1 MTLGDLMP
9 LRLPDDTPGLVG
21 LQDLAAET
29 IAKATAL
36 ALSAPRALIH
46 DLQMM
51 TALVNT
57 YASNRIE
64 RKDTK
69 PADIKKAVEGE
80 FPNDSA
86 RKRLLLEARACALIQ
101 TRLNRQAEK
110 GTLPAEVSPSFLL
123 SLHQEFFSESE
134 EELLIHYDDGR
145 KIRTEPG
152 KFRGEGVEV
161 KVGAHIAPQGSSV
174 ARLVDELCSYYEEHS
189 HGAARRVLDVAAQHH
204 RLLYLHPFGDGNGR
218 TIRLA
223 THARLHM
230 AGIGGA
236 GLWSVSRGLA
246 RGRMGREAGKE
257 EYSQM
262 LARADTPRQGAS
274 SDGTDALSRTA
285 LVEFTE
291 WFLEVCLDQIDSMS
305 DVFAFSAL
313 SERLFALA
321 ATQLKGKSAEH
332 AVPLIRALLVEG
344 ELTRSR
350 AWDIIGQ
357 SERAGRMVVKRLL
370 EERVLY
376 SATERGPVRLEL
388 FHTALF
394 PEFL

>member
-1 MTLGDLMP
+1 MP

-36 ALSAPRALIH
+36 SLSAPRALIH

-69 PADIKKAVEGE
+69 PSEIKKAVEGE
-80 FPNDSA
+80 FPEDQA
-86 RKRLLLEARACALIQ
+86 KKRLLIEARACALIQ

-110 GTLPAEVSPSFLL
+110 GTLPAEVNPSLLL
-123 SLHQEFFSESE
+123 SLHREYFSESQE
-134 EELLIHYDDGR
+134 ALLIQYDDGR
-145 KIRTEPG
+145 KLQAEPG

-161 KVGAHIAPQGSSV
+161 KVGDHVGPQGSSV
-174 ARLVDELCSYYEEHS
+174 PRLVDELCGYYEEHS
-189 HGAARRVLDVAAQHH
+189 QGAARRVLDVAAQHH

-218 TIRLA
+218 TIRLV

-236 GLWSVSRGLA
+236 GLWSISRGLA
-246 RGRMGREAGKE
+246 RGRMGSADGKD
-257 EYSQM
+257 EYIRM
-262 LARADTPRQGAS
+262 LTRADSPRRGEA
-274 SDGTDALSRTA
+274 DGTGALSRAA

-291 WFLEVCLDQIDSMS
+291 WFLEVCLDQIEFMT
-305 DVFAFSAL
+305 DVFALSAL
-313 SERLFALA
+313 SDRLFALVA
-321 ATQLKGKSAEH
+321 AKLKGKSAEH
-332 AVPLIRALLVEG
+332 ALPLIRALLVEG
-344 ELTRSR
+344 ELSRAR
-350 AWDIIGQ
+350 AWDVIGQ
-357 SERAGRMVVKRLL
+357 SERAGRMVVKRML
-370 EERVLY
+370 EERMLY
-376 SATERGPVRLEL
+376 SESERGPVRLEL
-388 FHTALF
+388 FHAALF
-394 PEFL
+394 PELL